1 MERTSRGA
9 VSVEQFRNRVR
20 LRWRYQTERL
30 TMTIG
35 DANSKVAWTVA
46 RQLAQQ
52 IEADLLTG
60 NYDETRAKYRPDG
73 HKADEL
79 LVVNLFASFQLARD
93 MLEDSKYKALARK
106 LKRLPLGRKDAN
118 RVSQTDAE
126 AFIAGLNVAISTQ
139 RSYLTIL
146 QACWDF
152 GCERKGLKRNPW
164 EGVFLAR
171 AEPKRADPFEQQE
184 VEQILQAFA
193 GSYYLNWVKGL
204 FSVGCRPGEL
214 SALTW
219 ADVQLEQ
226 RRVLINKA
234 WNSQKR
240 ILKTTKTSKIRVT
253 PIPSSLARLLTAI
266 KPEDAAPTDLVFPS
280 PEGVFQDV
288 HNFLNRHWKPTLQK
302 LGIRYRPQYNTR
314 HTVWSHAIAGS
325 EDVPPMPIAE
335 AAKYAG
341 NRPETMM
348 RHYLGAVTQSEM
360 PDLIGEPPP
369 SSNSTDEEE
378 GGV

>member
-20 LRWRYQTERL
+20 LRWRYQSERL

-35 DANSKVAWTVA
+35 DASSKVAWTVA

-73 HKADEL
+73 QKSSEL
-79 LVVNLFASFQLARD
+79 SVISLFASFQLARG
-93 MLEDSKYKALARK
+93 MLEDSKYRAIAGK
-106 LKRLPLGRKDAN
+106 LKQAALGRKEAH

-126 AFIAGLNVAISTQ
+126 GFIAKLGAAISTQ

-146 QACWDF
+146 QACWEF
-152 GCERKGLKRNPW
+152 GRERKGLTRNPW

-184 VEQILQAFA
+184 VEQILHAFA

-234 WNSQKR
+234 WNSQRR
-240 ILKTTKTSKIRVT
+240 ILKTTKTNKIRFT
-253 PIPSSLARLLTAI
+253 PIPSSLARLLASI
-266 KPEDAAPTDLVFPS
+266 KPKDAAPTDLVFPS
-280 PEGVFQDV
+280 PEGVFLDV
-288 HNFLNRHWKPTLQK
+288 HNFLNRHWKPTLEK

-360 PDLIGEPPP
+360 PDLIGDP
-369 SSNSTDEEE
+369 STDSDPT
-378 GGV
+378 GGDEDPA

>member
-9 VSVEQFRNRVR
+9 VAVEKFRSRVR
-20 LRWRYQTERL
+20 LRWRYQADRL

-35 DANSKVAWTVA
+35 DASSKVAWTVA

-60 NYDETRAKYRPDG
+60 NYDATRAKYRPDSRPS
-73 HKADEL
+73 DEV
-79 LVVNLFASFQLARD
+79 LVINLFNAFQVSRD
-93 MLEDSKYKALARK
+93 MLADSKYKALAGK
-106 LKRLPLGRKDAN
+106 LKQAALGRKDAD
-118 RVSQTDAE
+118 RVSQADAE
-126 AFIAGLNVAISTQ
+126 AFIAGLGVANATQ

-146 QACWDF
+146 QACWAF
-152 GCERKGLKRNPW
+152 GLGRKGLTRNPW
-164 EGVFLAR
+164 EGIFLAR
-171 AEPKRADPFEQQE
+171 AEPKQADPFEQYE
-184 VEQILQAFA
+184 VEQILQAFV

-219 ADVQLEQ
+219 ADVQLDQ
-226 RRVLINKA
+226 RRVLISKA

-240 ILKTTKTSKIRVT
+240 LLKTTKTNKTRYT
-253 PIPSSLARLLTAI
+253 PISSSLAQLLTAI

-280 PEGVFQDV
+280 PEGVFLDV
-288 HNFLNRHWKPTLQK
+288 HNFLNRHWKPTLKK

-325 EDVPPMPIAE
+325 KHVPPMPIAE

-348 RHYLGAVTQSEM
+348 RHYLGAVTHSEM
-360 PDLIGEPPP
+360 PDLIGQPPA
-369 SSNSTDEEE
+369 NSDFI
-378 GGV
+378 G